1 MSREAFTWTAADDE
15 YVRANYPATP
25 TGEIAA
31 LLQRP
36 ARHVRQ
42 RAYELGVKKTPGAK
56 QLRTGKWT
64 QLDDLLQL
72 LYADMKNH
80 DLSDLL
86 GMPAE
91 DIASRACRLGLHK
104 STDMLKQTYSEA
116 MLRGGRRPGQ
126 FERGQ
131 RPWNK
136 GLQGYSVE
144 LGRSHFKPGNRPP
157 TWVPVGTERWTTPP
171 RSKPGGPRYLKRK
184 VAEPNHWALVHH
196 ITWQQHHGPIP
207 EDCVVTFA
215 DGDTGNHAIGNLRC
229 VPRTELSV
237 SNRAGVPLDL
247 LPAWRLTRE
256 LQQELDSQEKTK

>member
-1 MSREAFTWTAADDE
+1 MSREATNWSAADDDFL
-15 YVRANYPATP
+15 RANYPTSP

-31 LLQRP
+31 KLQRP
-36 ARHVRQ
+36 AQHIRQ
-42 RAYELGVKKTPGAK
+42 RAYELRVMKAPGAK

-72 LYADMKNH
+72 LYADMKNE

-91 DIASRACRLGLHK
+91 DIASRASRLGLHK
-104 STDMLKQTYSEA
+104 SAETLKHTYSEA
-116 MLRGGRRPGQ
+116 MLRSGRRAGQ
-126 FERGQ
+126 FEQGQ

-136 GLQGYSVE
+136 GVHGYSVE
-144 LGRSHFKPGNRPP
+144 LGRSHFKPGNRPH

-171 RSKPGGPRYLKRK
+171 LSTPNGPRYLKRK

-196 ITWQQHHGPIP
+196 IVWEQHHGPVP
-207 EDCVVTFA
+207 ANCVVTFA
-215 DGDTGNHAIGNLRC
+215 DCDTSNTAIANLRC
-229 VPRTELSV
+229 VPRAELSA
-237 SNRAGVPLDL
+237 SNGAGVPLDL

-256 LQQELDSQEKTK
+256 LQQELDSQDRAI